1 MNYNAIDI
9 DEEIAFVGRRSRGGP
24 YPRHARMGTVLDKRK
39 VKRWQN
45 KSMTGQV
52 LVETKVARYSYYRD
66 EYSREAP
73 KIEDELEEIWIDAYT
88 VIDFWD
94 RYEQEREHLYG
105 EELRRLEEQER
116 ERLDREA
123 ARLEEIKRKERRM
136 LDLKEKIEFG
146 FSLPKGSVTIN
157 DFTVTINRDVLET
170 RFLDRIMD
178 SS

>member
-9 DEEIAFVGRRSRGGP
+9 DEEIAFVNRRSRGGP
-24 YPRHARMGTVLDKRK
+24 YPRHARKGLVLDKRK

-52 LVETKVARYSYYRD
+52 QVEVKRRRYSYYAD

-73 KIEDELEEIWIDAYT
+73 EEYDEIETVWIDAYT

-105 EELRRLEEQER
+105 EELRRMAQAEKD
-116 ERLDREA
+116 RLDAEA
-123 ARLEEIKRKERRM
+123 ARLEEIEKKRRRT
-136 LDLKEKIEFG
+136 LDLQEKIEFG

-170 RFLDRIMD
+170 RFLDRVVEV
-178 SS
+178 

>member
-1 MNYNAIDI
+1 VNYNAIDI
-9 DEEIAFVGRRSRGGP
+9 DEEIAFVNRRSRGGP
-24 YPRHARMGTVLDKRK
+24 YPRHARKGLVLDKRK

-52 LVETKVARYSYYRD
+52 LVEVKERRHSYYD
-66 EYSREAP
+66 TEYSRTPPE
-73 KIEDELEEIWIDAYT
+73 ELDTTEEIWIDAYT

-105 EELRRLEEQER
+105 EELRRMQEQER

-123 ARLEEIKRKERRM
+123 ARLADIERKKRRT
-136 LDLKEKIEFG
+136 LQLQEKIEFG

-170 RFLDRIMD
+170 RFLDRVVEG
-178 SS
+178 